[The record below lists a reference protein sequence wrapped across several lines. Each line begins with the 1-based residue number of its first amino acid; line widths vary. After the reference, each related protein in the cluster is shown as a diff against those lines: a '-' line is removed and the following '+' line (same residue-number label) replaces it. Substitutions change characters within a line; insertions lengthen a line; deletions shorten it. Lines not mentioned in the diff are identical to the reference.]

1 MPRIEFNTDTGLP
14 PDRVLAAAANF
25 TDRRPDLWPN
35 VSRRY
40 YKVHELGDG
49 WAVAT
54 EGSDFMGGI
63 WARERYEW
71 STPGVVRATV
81 LDSNVFAS
89 GTWELRAEPNG
100 QGGSRIHIV
109 NDRKAKGK
117 GRIAAVMM
125 SLIGKKM
132 LTGHLK
138 KTLAILEREPESG
151 STTTE

>member
-1 MPRIEFNTDTGLP
+1 MPRIELTMESSVP
-14 PDRVLAAAANF
+14 PERVLAAAADF
-25 TDRRPDLWPN
+25 SDRRPELWPN

-40 YKVHELGDG
+40 YEVHEQGDG

-54 EGSDFMGGI
+54 EGSDVMGGI
-63 WARERYEW
+63 WARERYDW

-100 QGGSRIHIV
+100 EGGCRIRVV
-109 NDRKAKGK
+109 NDRRPKGK

-125 SLIGKKM
+125 SLVGKKV
-132 LTGHLK
+132 LASHLQ
-138 KTLAILEREPESG
+138 KTLAILEREPVA
-151 STTTE
+151 TAP